1 MTKVRITYNSCFLFV
16 FGKVPDVLFTT
27 IDLPPEAAV
36 TGKGCLIQ
44 AR

>member
-1 MTKVRITYNSCFLFV
+1 MFL
-16 FGKVPDVLFTT
+16 KVPDVLFTT

-44 AR
+44 ARLDHEADDDK